1 MRLTP
6 LFIILLLS
14 LAIPSLR
21 AEKSETPPPPTDCYQ
36 RYLRMPSADLLRHAE
51 RFRKKGTHPDSA
63 MLCFTIVAERIEPQ
77 MTRRQK
83 EECFSGWCGRW
94 EVNNWSY
101 NNYEACMRDYEKIC
115 QLQHQWAINSARPL
129 YYRAIHETY
138 DYNIDPEVSDINKV
152 IRCYKEAFNK
162 AIKLKDGNIASRSLM
177 ALINVCFFKNSDSL
191 INEKEKLEAL
201 LPENDRT
208 LRTVQLKH
216 SAMRYNQEG
225 RHTMAIKSIDKL
237 ISLYDTAT
245 LDHPS
250 ARNYTS
256 DNCTRAVLLQGK
268 HLYPEAI
275 KAWLKVIGLTY
286 RYNLKELRQSALV
299 MLARIYRDLNQY
311 ELLEQVSHH
320 SIMLK
325 DSIWNARFTRGLSQ
339 IRFDDA
345 HREIQ
350 RQMAVME
357 YRQKVLRWVIL
368 GAVVVIV
375 CFILFIWS
383 LRRTNRKLRER
394 TEALYDRINAA
405 APVGAHHDANAVG
418 AHHGAPENTPADA
431 PEMVTNA
438 DADTRAHHGAPL
450 QTAESP
456 AMDAGTPAAE
466 SSEMDADTRAHHDA
480 PLQTADPDT
489 NTTAPRQIMQPDVRD
504 RLAAE
509 IDKVMTRTEAP
520 FSGDFSLT
528 RLAQSV
534 GSNTR
539 YVSHVINEVFGSN
552 FQTYVN
558 SVRIREACRRIDDH
572 STYGNYSTE
581 AIGETVGFNSRSAFA
596 TAFKKITGLTPSEYR
611 KISIQRAKKAK
622 R

>member
-6 LFIILLLS
+6 LFIILLLT

-36 RYLRMPSADLLRHAE
+36 RYLRMPSADLLRHGYN
-51 RFRKKGTHPDSA
+51 FLYHTNFPDSA
-63 MLCFTIVAERIEPQ
+63 MLCFTIVAERSDQ
-77 MTRRQK
+77 AATRRQR
-83 EECFSGWCGRW
+83 EECFDAWCGRW
-94 EVNNWSY
+94 ETNNWAY
-101 NNYEACMRDYEKIC
+101 NNYEACIEDYKQLTALQEKWGIR
-115 QLQHQWAINSARPL
+115 SAQPL
-129 YYRAIHETY
+129 YFKALYKINE
-138 DYNIDPEVSDINKV
+138 YNIDPAGNRVEDAIAMM
-152 IRCYKEAFNK
+152 KEAFNQAVDLNDKDLALRSFGNLIRISFFHSDEKFGKEHERLAKLLGETDRGYRIADALYSAACSYIDGNKSQSVINLDK
-162 AIKLKDGNIASRSLM
+162 AISLC
-177 ALINVCFFKNSDSL
+177 APIKNDFRTARDVTTLIFTK
-191 INEKEKLEAL
+191 A
-201 LPENDRT
+201 
-208 LRTVQLKH
+208 
-216 SAMRYNQEG
+216 
-225 RHTMAIKSIDKL
+225 
-237 ISLYDTAT
+237 SLYYMD
-245 LDHPS
+245 S
-250 ARNYTS
+250 RYS
-256 DNCTRAVLLQGK
+256 
-268 HLYPEAI
+268 EAE
-275 KAWLKVIGLTY
+275 KAWLEVIDASY
-286 RYNLKELRQSALV
+286 RYDQREMRHIALE
-299 MLARIYRDLNQY
+299 MLAELYQITNQRDK
-311 ELLEQVSHH
+311 LEEAMHH
-320 SIMLK
+320 AVMLK
-325 DSIWNARFTRGLSQ
+325 DSIWNTRITRGLSQ
-339 IRFDDA
+339 IRFNDE
-345 HREIQ
+345 HKEMQ

-394 TEALYDRINAA
+394 TEALYDRINSAV
-405 APVGAHHDANAVG
+405 PVGAHHDANAVG

-438 DADTRAHHGAPL
+438 DADTRAHENIFTGAP
-450 QTAESP
+450 ESTGIDTI
-456 AMDAGTPAAE
+456 ADA
-466 SSEMDADTRAHHDA
+466 RAHHDA
-480 PLQTADPDT
+480 PLQDTDPDT
-489 NTTAPRQIMQPDVRD
+489 NTTTPRQIMQPDVRD

-509 IDKVMTRTEAP
+509 IEKIMTRTEAP

-572 STYGNYSTE
+572 ATYGNYSTE

-596 TAFKKITGLTPSEYR
+596 TAFKKITGLSPSEYR

>member
-6 LFIILLLS
+6 LFIILLFS

-36 RYLRMPSADLLRHAE
+36 RYLRMPSADLLRHGYN
-51 RFRKKGTHPDSA
+51 FLYHTNFPDSA
-63 MLCFTIVAERIEPQ
+63 MLCFTIVAERSDQ
-77 MTRRQK
+77 AATRRQR
-83 EECFSGWCGRW
+83 EECFDAWCGRW
-94 EVNNWSY
+94 ETNNWAY
-101 NNYEACMRDYEKIC
+101 NNYEACIEDYKQLTALQEKWGIR
-115 QLQHQWAINSARPL
+115 SAQPL
-129 YYRAIHETY
+129 YFKALYKINE
-138 DYNIDPEVSDINKV
+138 YNIDPAGNRVEDAIAMM
-152 IRCYKEAFNK
+152 KEAFNQAVDLNDKDLALRSFGNLIRISFFHSDEKFGKEHERLAKLLGETDRGYRIADALYSAACSYIDGNKSQSVINLDK
-162 AIKLKDGNIASRSLM
+162 AISLCAPIKNDFRTARDVTTLKFTKA
-177 ALINVCFFKNSDSL
+177 
-191 INEKEKLEAL
+191 
-201 LPENDRT
+201 
-208 LRTVQLKH
+208 
-216 SAMRYNQEG
+216 
-225 RHTMAIKSIDKL
+225 
-237 ISLYDTAT
+237 SLYYMD
-245 LDHPS
+245 S
-250 ARNYTS
+250 RYS
-256 DNCTRAVLLQGK
+256 
-268 HLYPEAI
+268 EAE
-275 KAWLKVIGLTY
+275 KAWLEVIDASY
-286 RYNLKELRQSALV
+286 RYDQREMRHIALE
-299 MLARIYRDLNQY
+299 MLAELYQITNQRDK
-311 ELLEQVSHH
+311 LEEAMHH
-320 SIMLK
+320 AVMLK
-325 DSIWNARFTRGLSQ
+325 DSIWNTRITRGLSQ
-339 IRFDDA
+339 IRFNDE
-345 HREIQ
+345 HKEMQ

-368 GAVVVIV
+368 GAVAVIV

-405 APVGAHHDANAVG
+405 API
-418 AHHGAPENTPADA
+418 GAPETSQMDVDTQAPENISTGAPESTGIDTVADA
-431 PEMVTNA
+431 QAPENIST
-438 DADTRAHHGAPL
+438 G
-450 QTAESP
+450 
-456 AMDAGTPAAE
+456 
-466 SSEMDADTRAHHDA
+466 A

-572 STYGNYSTE
+572 TAYGNYSTE

-596 TAFKKITGLTPSEYR
+596 TAFRKITGLTPSEYR
-611 KISIQRAKKAK
+611 KISLQRAKKAK

>member
-14 LAIPSLR
+14 LAIPSSR

-299 MLARIYRDLNQY
+299 MLARIYRDQNQY

-405 APVGAHHDANAVG
+405 API
-418 AHHGAPENTPADA
+418 GAPETSQ
-431 PEMVTNA
+431 M
-438 DADTRAHHGAPL
+438 DADTQAPENISTGAPL
-450 QTAESP
+450 QTVDS
-456 AMDAGTPAAE
+456 
-466 SSEMDADTRAHHDA
+466 
-480 PLQTADPDT
+480 DT

-509 IDKVMTRTEAP
+509 IEKVMTRTEAP

>member
-6 LFIILLLS
+6 HFIILLLS

-36 RYLRMPSADLLRHAE
+36 RYLRMPSADLLRHGYN
-51 RFRKKGTHPDSA
+51 FLYHSNFPDSA
-63 MLCFTIVAERIEPQ
+63 MLCFTIVAERTDQ
-77 MTRRQK
+77 AATRRQR
-83 EECFSGWCGRW
+83 EECFDAWCGRW
-94 EVNNWSY
+94 ETNNWAY
-101 NNYEACMRDYEKIC
+101 NNYEACIEDYKQLTALQEKWGIR
-115 QLQHQWAINSARPL
+115 SAQPL
-129 YYRAIHETY
+129 YFKALYKINE
-138 DYNIDPEVSDINKV
+138 YNIDPAGNRVEDAIAMM
-152 IRCYKEAFNK
+152 KEAFNQAVDLNDK
-162 AIKLKDGNIASRSLM
+162 DLALRSFGNLIRISFFHSDEKFGKEHERLAKLLGETDRGYRIADALYSAACSYIDGKKYQSVINLDKGIA
-177 ALINVCFFKNSDSL
+177 
-191 INEKEKLEAL
+191 
-201 LPENDRT
+201 
-208 LRTVQLKH
+208 
-216 SAMRYNQEG
+216 
-225 RHTMAIKSIDKL
+225 
-237 ISLYDTAT
+237 LYDTAR
-245 LDHPS
+245 LDSRS
-250 ARNYTS
+250 ARDLSSLIFTKA
-256 DNCTRAVLLQGK
+256 T
-268 HLYPEAI
+268 LYYMDSRYSEAE
-275 KAWLKVIGLTY
+275 KTWLEVIDATY
-286 RYNLKELRQSALV
+286 RYDQREMRHIALE
-299 MLARIYRDLNQY
+299 MLAELYQITNQRDK
-311 ELLEQVSHH
+311 LEEAMHH
-320 SIMLK
+320 AVMLK
-325 DSIWNARFTRGLSQ
+325 DSIWNTRITRGLSQ
-339 IRFDDA
+339 IRFNDE
-345 HREIQ
+345 HKEMQ

-394 TEALYDRINAA
+394 TEALYDRINSA

-418 AHHGAPENTPADA
+418 AHHGAPETPQMDSDTQA
-431 PEMVTNA
+431 PEMVT
-438 DADTRAHHGAPL
+438 DACPRSHHG
-450 QTAESP
+450 
-456 AMDAGTPAAE
+456 
-466 SSEMDADTRAHHDA
+466 A

-489 NTTAPRQIMQPDVRD
+489 NTTTPRQIMQPDVRD

-572 STYGNYSTE
+572 ATYGNYSTE

-596 TAFKKITGLTPSEYR
+596 TAFKKITGLSPSEYR

>member
-36 RYLRMPSADLLRHAE
+36 RYLRMPSADLLRHGYN
-51 RFRKKGTHPDSA
+51 FLYYSNFPDSA
-63 MLCFTIVAERIEPQ
+63 MLCFTIVAERSDQ
-77 MTRRQK
+77 AATRRQR
-83 EECFSGWCGRW
+83 EECFDAWCGRW
-94 EVNNWSY
+94 ETNNWAY
-101 NNYEACMRDYEKIC
+101 NNYEACIEDYKQLTALQEKWGIR
-115 QLQHQWAINSARPL
+115 SAQPL
-129 YYRAIHETY
+129 YFKALYKINEF
-138 DYNIDPEVSDINKV
+138 NIDPAGNRVEDAIALM
-152 IRCYKEAFNK
+152 KEALNKSIDLNDKELALRCFN
-162 AIKLKDGNIASRSLM
+162 N
-177 ALINVCFFKNSDSL
+177 LIRTTFFHS
-191 INEKEKLEAL
+191 NEKFEKEHERLAKL
-201 LPENDRT
+201 LGENDRGYRIADA
-208 LRTVQLKH
+208 LY
-216 SAMRYNQEG
+216 SAACNYIDGKKSQSVINLDK
-225 RHTMAIKSIDKL
+225 AIA
-237 ISLYDTAT
+237 LYDTAR
-245 LDHPS
+245 LNLRS
-250 ARNYTS
+250 ARDLTS
-256 DNCTRAVLLQGK
+256 LIFTKAS
-268 HLYPEAI
+268 LYYMDSRYSEAE
-275 KAWLKVIGLTY
+275 KTWLEVINATY
-286 RYNLKELRQSALV
+286 RYDQREMRHIALE
-299 MLARIYRDLNQY
+299 MLAELYQITNQRDK
-311 ELLEQVSHH
+311 LEEAMHH
-320 SIMLK
+320 AVMLK
-325 DSIWNARFTRGLSQ
+325 DSIWNTRITRGLSQ
-339 IRFDDA
+339 IRFNDE
-345 HREIQ
+345 HKEMQ

-368 GAVVVIV
+368 GAVAVIV

-418 AHHGAPENTPADA
+418 AHHGAP
-431 PEMVTNA
+431 
-438 DADTRAHHGAPL
+438 L

-456 AMDAGTPAAE
+456 EMDAGTP
-466 SSEMDADTRAHHDA
+466 AHHDA
-480 PLQTADPDT
+480 PLQTADANT

-509 IDKVMTRTEAP
+509 IEKIMTRTEAP

-572 STYGNYSTE
+572 ATYGNYSTE

-596 TAFKKITGLTPSEYR
+596 TAFKKITGLSPSEYR

-622 R
+622 P

>member
-36 RYLRMPSADLLRHAE
+36 RYLRMPSAELLRHGYN
-51 RFRKKGTHPDSA
+51 FLYHTNFPDSA
-63 MLCFTIVAERIEPQ
+63 MLCFTIVAERSDQ
-77 MTRRQK
+77 AATRRQR
-83 EECFSGWCGRW
+83 EECFDAWCGRW
-94 EVNNWSY
+94 ETNNWAY
-101 NNYEACMRDYEKIC
+101 NNYEACIEDYKQLASLQEKWGIR
-115 QLQHQWAINSARPL
+115 SAQPL
-129 YYRAIHETY
+129 YFKALYKINEF
-138 DYNIDPEVSDINKV
+138 NIDPAGNRVEDAIALM
-152 IRCYKEAFNK
+152 KEALNKSIDLNDKELALRCFN
-162 AIKLKDGNIASRSLM
+162 N
-177 ALINVCFFKNSDSL
+177 LIRTTFFHS
-191 INEKEKLEAL
+191 NEKFEKEHERLAKL
-201 LPENDRT
+201 LGENDRGYRIADA
-208 LRTVQLKH
+208 LY
-216 SAMRYNQEG
+216 SAACNYIDGKKSQSVINLDK
-225 RHTMAIKSIDKL
+225 AIA
-237 ISLYDTAT
+237 LYDTAR
-245 LDHPS
+245 LNLRS
-250 ARNYTS
+250 ARDLTS
-256 DNCTRAVLLQGK
+256 LIFTKAS
-268 HLYPEAI
+268 LYYMDSRYSEAE
-275 KAWLKVIGLTY
+275 KTWLEVINATY
-286 RYNLKELRQSALV
+286 RYDQREMRHIALE
-299 MLARIYRDLNQY
+299 MLAELYQITNQRDK
-311 ELLEQVSHH
+311 LEEAMHH
-320 SIMLK
+320 AVMLK
-325 DSIWNARFTRGLSQ
+325 DSIWNTRITRGLSQ
-339 IRFDDA
+339 IRFNDE
-345 HREIQ
+345 HKEMQ

-405 APVGAHHDANAVG
+405 API
-418 AHHGAPENTPADA
+418 GAPETSQ
-431 PEMVTNA
+431 M
-438 DADTRAHHGAPL
+438 DADTQAPENISTGAAESTGIDTVADARAPENISTGAPL
-450 QTAESP
+450 QTVDS
-456 AMDAGTPAAE
+456 
-466 SSEMDADTRAHHDA
+466 
-480 PLQTADPDT
+480 DT

-509 IDKVMTRTEAP
+509 IEKVMTRTEAP

>member
-36 RYLRMPSADLLRHAE
+36 RYLRMPSADLLRYGYNFLYHTN
-51 RFRKKGTHPDSA
+51 FPDSA
-63 MLCFTIVAERIEPQ
+63 MLCFTIVAERSDQ
-77 MTRRQK
+77 AATRRQR
-83 EECFSGWCGRW
+83 EECFDAWCGRW
-94 EVNNWSY
+94 ETNNWAY
-101 NNYEACMRDYEKIC
+101 NNYEACIEDYKQLTALQEKWGIR
-115 QLQHQWAINSARPL
+115 SAQPL
-129 YYRAIHETY
+129 YFKALYKINE
-138 DYNIDPEVSDINKV
+138 YNIDPAGNRVEDAIAMM
-152 IRCYKEAFNK
+152 KEAFNQAVDLNDKDLALRSFGNLIRISFFHSDEKFEKEHERLAKLLGETDRGYRIADALHSAACSYIDGKKYQSVINLDK
-162 AIKLKDGNIASRSLM
+162 AIA
-177 ALINVCFFKNSDSL
+177 
-191 INEKEKLEAL
+191 
-201 LPENDRT
+201 
-208 LRTVQLKH
+208 
-216 SAMRYNQEG
+216 
-225 RHTMAIKSIDKL
+225 
-237 ISLYDTAT
+237 LYDTAR
-245 LDHPS
+245 LDSRS
-250 ARNYTS
+250 ARDLTS
-256 DNCTRAVLLQGK
+256 LIFTKAS
-268 HLYPEAI
+268 LYYMDSRYSEAE
-275 KAWLKVIGLTY
+275 KTWLEVIDATY
-286 RYNLKELRQSALV
+286 RYDQREMRHIALE
-299 MLARIYRDLNQY
+299 MLAELYQLTNQRDK
-311 ELLEQVSHH
+311 LEEAMHH
-320 SIMLK
+320 AVMLK
-325 DSIWNARFTRGLSQ
+325 DSIWNTRITRGLSQ
-339 IRFDDA
+339 IRFNDE
-345 HREIQ
+345 HKEMQ

-368 GAVVVIV
+368 GAVAVIV

-418 AHHGAPENTPADA
+418 AHHGAP
-431 PEMVTNA
+431 
-438 DADTRAHHGAPL
+438 L

-456 AMDAGTPAAE
+456 EMDAGTP
-466 SSEMDADTRAHHDA
+466 AHHDA
-480 PLQTADPDT
+480 PLQTADANT

-509 IDKVMTRTEAP
+509 IEKIMTRTEAP

-572 STYGNYSTE
+572 ATYGNYSTE

-596 TAFKKITGLTPSEYR
+596 TAFKKITGLSPSEYR

-622 R
+622 P